1 MTGLFII
8 GAGGLGREV
17 LAYARDAAAAGV
29 APDVAGFLDDDPDA
43 LAGYDLGVGVL
54 GASSDQRLLAGSVVV
69 AFGDP
74 QLRRDARLAVEQ
86 AGGLLHSVIHPSAWV
101 APSASLG
108 AGCIVAPG
116 AFVGVDAQLE
126 DNVVVNTLVSIGHD
140 ARVGKDTVLSPHAAL
155 SGRCTVGSAVMCG
168 THATLVPGVTVGDSC
183 RLAAGCCITR
193 DVPPGSLAAGNPAKS
208 RIMFRQ

>member
-1 MTGLFII
+1 MSGLII
-8 GAGGLGREV
+8 VGAGGLGREV
-17 LAYARDAAAAGV
+17 LAYARDAAAAGLG
-29 APDVAGFLDDDPDA
+29 PDVAGFLDDDPDA
-43 LAGYDLGVGVL
+43 LAGYDLSVGIV
-54 GASSDQRLLAGSVVV
+54 GASSDERFLAGTVVV
-69 AFGDP
+69 AYGDP

-86 AGGLLHSVIHPSAWV
+86 AGGLLHSVVHPSAWV

-116 AFVGVDAQLE
+116 AFVGVDAQLG
-126 DNVVVNTLVSIGHD
+126 DNVVVNTLASIGHD
-140 ARVGKDTVLSPHAAL
+140 ARVGEDTVVSPHAAL
-155 SGRCTVGSAVMCG
+155 SGLCAVGSGVMCG

-208 RIMFRQ
+208 RVMFRR